1 MALVAEVIKSISHR
15 INYIF
20 MKQVKALQTLQ
31 ASGKKIFSSA
41 DLQKILQVADSNY
54 SHVQATRL
62 AKEGVIERVMRGWY
76 VLASNRPSDFEL
88 ANVLY
93 GPSYVS
99 LDSALNFYGILVQ
112 SPQEI
117 ISATTGL
124 ARKIEA
130 GGKTFSYVH
139 LDQKYYSDYQK
150 SGDFLIASPEKALV
164 DAMFFVALGRGS
176 LSVEELNLQS
186 IDKDKVKQMASKI
199 TNKAFKNYF
208 DSIKI

>member
-1 MALVAEVIKSISHR
+1 
-15 INYIF
+15 
-20 MKQVKALQTLQ
+20 MKQLKALQTLQ
-31 ASGKKIFSSA
+31 ASGKKVFSSA

-54 SHVQATRL
+54 SHVQASRL
-62 AKEGVIERVMRGWY
+62 VKEGVIERVRRGWY

-112 SPQEI
+112 SPQEV
-117 ISATTGL
+117 ISATTSL
-124 ARKIEA
+124 AKKLEA
-130 GGKTFSYVH
+130 GGKHFSYVH
-139 LDQKYYSDYQK
+139 LDRKYYSDYEK
-150 SGDFLIASPEKALV
+150 SGDFLIASPEKALI
-164 DAMFFVALGRGS
+164 DAMFFVALGRGA

-186 IDKDKVKQMASKI
+186 VDKAKVRQMASKI

-208 DSIKI
+208 ASIKF

>member
-1 MALVAEVIKSISHR
+1 M
-15 INYIF
+15 
-20 MKQVKALQTLQ
+20 Q
-31 ASGKKIFSSA
+31 ASGKKVFSSA
-41 DLQKILQVADSNY
+41 DLQKILQVEDSNY
-54 SHVQATRL
+54 GHVQATRL
-62 AKEGVIERVMRGWY
+62 VKEGVIERVRRGWY

-124 ARKIEA
+124 AKKLEA
-130 GGKTFSYVH
+130 GGKHFSYVH
-139 LDQKYYSDYQK
+139 LDQKYYSDYEK
-150 SGDFLIASPEKALV
+150 SGDFLIASPEKALI

-186 IDKDKVKQMASKI
+186 VDKAKVRQMASKI

-208 DSIKI
+208 ASIKF

>member
-1 MALVAEVIKSISHR
+1 
-15 INYIF
+15 
-20 MKQVKALQTLQ
+20 MKQLKALQTLQ

-62 AKEGVIERVMRGWY
+62 VKEGVIERVMRGWY

-186 IDKDKVKQMASKI
+186 VDKDKVKQMASKI

-208 DSIKI
+208 ASIKL